1 MGHLTDPHMENTSIT
16 LYPFSE
22 IRHHGVID
30 KIFLLKLLF
39 MFVLTLFIMCK
50 IQNRLNAWQRTVVL
64 KDYGISIK
72 WNIAKGFY
80 KSIKAWIYVH
90 EVLQSETIRLHNN
103 IYNKMQFGEKNE
115 FSAHKGI

>member
-1 MGHLTDPHMENTSIT
+1 MGYLTDPHMENTSIT

-30 KIFLLKLLF
+30 KILLLELF
-39 MFVLTLFIMCK
+39 MFVLTLFIMCN

-64 KDYGISIK
+64 KDYGTSIN

-80 KSIKAWIYVH
+80 KSTKAWIYVH

-103 IYNKMQFGEKNE
+103 MYNKMQFGLKNA
-115 FSAHKGI
+115 FSAHEGI